1 MPVGRTSSNDF
12 TLGFQVKYCLV
23 IIACLTAS
31 NLYLY
36 SQHLRH
42 GLGKSYFEA
51 LVTLSQLE
59 KSLATVLLLTFIVQ
73 SLLILL
79 CSLAI
84 ILFFTRKIS
93 GLVYRFE
100 RLLRGIGSGD
110 LQHVVRNRDH
120 DQIKSL
126 FSALNSL
133 LTSLRI
139 VYASVQGVERNLLQI
154 IRQQENDENPDRQ
167 SLRQQIAQTRI
178 LLGNNNV
185 TRCEESR
192 VPTK

>member
-1 MPVGRTSSNDF
+1 MAVTTNRNDF
-12 TLGFQVKYCLV
+12 TLGFQIKYCLV

-36 SQHLRH
+36 HQYLRH
-42 GLGKSYFEA
+42 GLGQSYVEA

-59 KSLATVLLLTFIVQ
+59 KSLATFLLVTFIVQ

-79 CSLAI
+79 CSLAV

-93 GLVYRFE
+93 GLIYRFE
-100 RLLRGIGSGD
+100 RLLRGIGNGD

-139 VYASVQGVERNLLQI
+139 VYASVQGVERNLQQI
-154 IRQQENDENPDRQ
+154 IRQQENGENPDRQ
-167 SLRQQIAQTRI
+167 SLRQQIAQTRM
-178 LLGNNNV
+178 LLGSSNV
-185 TRCEESR
+185 TKCEDNR
-192 VPTK
+192 VLPD